1 MIDDDISARLGKV
14 SASFG
19 RLTKRLWNE
28 RGMCTKFNMCCA
40 VVLTTLLYGCE
51 VWTPYRRH
59 IRRLDQFHMR
69 CLRQIA
75 GIKWQDMLPNTE
87 VLEQCGTWRIEF
99 HIKREQLRW
108 SGPQVRMNDDR
119 IPKPLFYGK
128 PKTGCRTRGGQ
139 RKRYKGVIK
148 ATLKSC
154 SIPLNTWETTATN
167 RPLCRHTCHNGQQD
181 FEQKRLQI
189 IKDRRTQRKNG
200 QPPQGPAT
208 TYDCTICGRQCASR
222 IGLHSHQRKHN

>member
-1 MIDDDISARLGKV
+1 
-14 SASFG
+14 
-19 RLTKRLWNE
+19 
-28 RGMCTKFNMCCA
+28 
-40 VVLTTLLYGCE
+40 
-51 VWTPYRRH
+51 
-59 IRRLDQFHMR
+59 MR

-108 SGPQVRMNDDR
+108 SGHQVRMNDDR
-119 IPKPLFYGK
+119 IPKALFYGK

-148 ATLKSC
+148 STLKSC

-167 RPLCRHTCHNGQQD
+167 RPLWRHTCHTVQQD

-200 QPPQGPAT
+200 QPPHLRSYMTVLSVNTNALRASACTVTRESTTDTGRDPSFDGSLHPKCRKKYVENRRTVKPAMHISNLPLPT
-208 TYDCTICGRQCASR
+208 CWRLLFQFATQCSHYVY
-222 IGLHSHQRKHN
+222 ILHQQ